1 MLNRLTASAALM
13 SALLFAGCRTHTEAQ
28 AATDSHPTPAVA
40 AVEPPASP
48 LARDPETPP
57 EAVSSAHGSKWQD
70 PDEDA
75 VNGGFAGFKEAWVY
89 ADGKPVGVI
98 REVELPP
105 IPEVWIDQVEDLDFK
120 AGDPGPHERI
130 YQVRRWRL
138 SDYFKA
144 VGVDVSRIKAVIL
157 HAGKGVVEIDG
168 PTFRKYARDTLFDLT
183 GNNNLKLRVFFPD
196 GLMKR
201 INNTYDRYAAISVI
215 VDKQVPTLTKGGTLE
230 QDGVELSGI
239 PYYGQPLRG
248 GIRVY
253 LDGRLAMVI
262 KRNSLG
268 TEGKVA
274 DGTWNL
280 GQLLAA
286 HKVDVAKIGAID
298 VVDPNQ
304 VVTRL
309 DAGTQVDAITFT
321 GKSQAQGAVLLSTG
335 QTTNAL
341 ELWSKGKV
349 AVVHQASPSER
360 EKK

>member
-13 SALLFAGCRTHTEAQ
+13 SALLFAGCHTRSEAPV
-28 AATDSHPTPAVA
+28 AVDSHPA
-40 AVEPPASP
+40 AATRTAEPRVSNASP
-48 LARDPETPP
+48 DADTPP
-57 EAVSSAHGSKWQD
+57 EAHGSKWKD
-70 PDEDA
+70 PDED
-75 VNGGFAGFKEAWVY
+75 VVSGGFAGFKEAWVY

-105 IPEVWIDQVEDLDFK
+105 IPEVWVDEVESLDFK
-120 AGDPGPHERI
+120 AGDPGPHERA
-130 YQVRRWRL
+130 YQVRRWSL
-138 SDYFKA
+138 ADYLRG
-144 VGVDVSRIKAVIL
+144 VGIDTRRIKAVLL
-157 HAGKGVVEIDG
+157 HAGKGVVKIDAAS
-168 PTFRKYARDTLFDLT
+168 FRKYGKQVLFDLT
-183 GNNNLKLRVFFPD
+183 GNTSMKLRVFFPD

-201 INNTYDRYAAISVI
+201 INNTYDRYAAVSVI
-215 VDKQVPTLTKGGTLE
+215 IDKKVPDVDEEGDLS
-230 QDGVELSGI
+230 QDGVELAGI

-286 HKVDVAKIGAID
+286 HQVDVAKIGAID
-298 VVDPNQ
+298 VVEPSQ
-304 VVTRL
+304 HVTRL
-309 DAGTQVDAITFT
+309 DAATKLDAITFT

-341 ELWSKGKV
+341 ELWSAGKV
-349 AVVHQASPSER
+349 PAVHQLSPNER
-360 EKK
+360 DR